1 MSRRFCSTDMY
12 KIPTISARIHPIGIE
27 IQIPV
32 TPIKLENM
40 YAKATR
46 SKADTVFVAG
56 TVILCHKG
64 GECIAKILHRQVRKR
79 VDLNGSC
86 KGCQDQHKG
95 MKDCRFQ
102 SFLHLSSY
110 SKCPL
115 QPRIPPALF

>member
-32 TPIKLENM
+32 TPIKLENR

-56 TVILCHKG
+56 NQRC
-64 GECIAKILHRQVRKR
+64 
-79 VDLNGSC
+79 
-86 KGCQDQHKG
+86 
-95 MKDCRFQ
+95 
-102 SFLHLSSY
+102 
-110 SKCPL
+110 
-115 QPRIPPALF
+115 

>member
-32 TPIKLENM
+32 TPIKLENR

-64 GECIAKILHRQVRKR
+64 GECIAKILQR
-79 VDLNGSC
+79 LPGSA
-86 KGCQDQHKG
+86 QRHE
-95 MKDCRFQ
+95 R
-102 SFLHLSSY
+102 LPLSELPS
-110 SKCPL
+110 PV
-115 QPRIPPALF
+115 II